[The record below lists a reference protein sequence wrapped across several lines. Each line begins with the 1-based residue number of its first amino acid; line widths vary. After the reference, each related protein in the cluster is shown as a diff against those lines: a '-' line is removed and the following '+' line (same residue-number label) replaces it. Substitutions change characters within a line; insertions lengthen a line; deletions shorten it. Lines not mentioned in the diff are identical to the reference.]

1 MELFLL
7 LSHFAVILFVVIGF
21 AVALITNHRWFR
33 LIHAGVLTFITLLM
47 ILRIP
52 CPLTVLEEASTGES
66 YGGSFLATWLNRII
80 YVEWFTPQTV
90 FIVDMIFAALVFSSF
105 WWRPLKR
112 KPPDDENRVI
122 SEK

>member
-7 LSHFAVILFVVIGF
+7 ILHFSVILFVVIGF

-33 LIHAGVLTFITLLM
+33 LIHAGVLAFITLLM

-66 YGGSFLATWLNRII
+66 YEGSFLATWLNRII

-90 FIVDMIFAALVFSSF
+90 FIIDMIFAALVFSSF

-112 KPPDDENRVI
+112 KSPDEDKVT

>member
-7 LSHFAVILFVVIGF
+7 ILHSAVILFMVIGF

-33 LIHAGVLTFITLLM
+33 LIHAGVLAFITLLM

-80 YVEWFTPQTV
+80 YMEWFTPQTV

-112 KPPDDENRVI
+112 KPRDEDRI
-122 SEK
+122 TSEK

>member
-1 MELFLL
+1 MALLFLIL
-7 LSHFAVILFVVIGF
+7 HIAVILFVVIGF
-21 AVALITNHRWFR
+21 PVALITNHRGFR
-33 LIHAGVLTFITLLM
+33 LIHAGVLVFITLLM

-66 YGGSFLATWLNRII
+66 YQGSFLATWLNRII
-80 YVEWFTPQTV
+80 YMEWFTPQAV

-112 KPPDDENRVI
+112 KLREEDKVT

>member
-7 LSHFAVILFVVIGF
+7 ILHFAVILFMVIGF

-33 LIHAGVLTFITLLM
+33 LIHAGVLAFITLLM

-90 FIVDMIFAALVFSSF
+90 FIVDMIFAVLVFSSF

-112 KPPDDENRVI
+112 KPRDEDRI
-122 SEK
+122 TSEK

>member
-1 MELFLL
+1 MALFFLIL
-7 LSHFAVILFVVIGF
+7 HIAVILFVVIGF
-21 AVALITNHRWFR
+21 PVALITNHRRFR
-33 LIHAGVLTFITLLM
+33 LIHAGVLAFITLLM

-52 CPLTVLEEASTGES
+52 CPLTVLEETSTGES
-66 YGGSFLATWLNRII
+66 YEGSFLATWLNRII
-80 YVEWFTPQTV
+80 YMEWFTPRTV

-112 KPPDDENRVI
+112 KLREEDKVT